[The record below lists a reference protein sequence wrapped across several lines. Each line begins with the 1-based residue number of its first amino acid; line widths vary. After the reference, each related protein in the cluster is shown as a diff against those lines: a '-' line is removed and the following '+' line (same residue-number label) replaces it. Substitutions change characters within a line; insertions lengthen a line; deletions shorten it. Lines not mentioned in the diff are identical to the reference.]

1 MTKTNQTIREVNMFN
16 YDPDTTTT
24 NELLSLIG
32 FNANQEERTAI
43 KNALSKSHL
52 SVFEWLKGE
61 KGKPE
66 VIRDLDREQRATE
79 SLKSALDKIVT
90 PLRARTAKSS
100 EAKQLA
106 KKNKDETLKECAT
119 LCSGFHKEITEL
131 LNKRGLRVEDTNGAV
146 AKAIAYSALVK

>member
-1 MTKTNQTIREVNMFN
+1 MFN

-43 KNALSKSHL
+43 THALSRTHM

-79 SLKSALDKIVT
+79 SLKSALDRIVS

-100 EAKQLA
+100 EAARIA
-106 KKNKDETLKECAT
+106 KKNRDETLEQCAT
-119 LCSGFHKEITEL
+119 LCSGFHNEITEL
-131 LNKRGLRVEDTNGAV
+131 LSKKGLRVEDTSGAV

>member
-1 MTKTNQTIREVNMFN
+1 MFN

-24 NELLSLIG
+24 NELLAHIG

-43 KNALSKSHL
+43 RGAISKSHL
-52 SVFEWLKGE
+52 SVFEWLKSE
-61 KGKPE
+61 QGKPE
-66 VIRDLDREQRATE
+66 VIRDLEREQKAAE

-90 PLRARTAKSS
+90 PLRERAAKNS
-100 EAKQLA
+100 EAVRIA
-106 KKNKDETLKECAT
+106 KKHKDETLRECAT
-119 LCSGFHKEITEL
+119 LCSSFHKEITEL